1 MEIHSVQDYIT
12 LLEKLKELYTY
23 DEPIAGSPTFGTQ
36 IHIPEF
42 IYRGHGRK
50 SYKLLPG
57 ILRTKNLSEGT
68 QIAEYAQVEYNIL
81 NDFIAETCRF
91 VRNIPEN
98 DIPAQLEIAQHFGA
112 PTRLL
117 DFTENPLVALYF
129 ACCEANEEDACVWI
143 VNNPEYFRW
152 LQGIPTVVLESTSRA
167 VVDDVIRT
175 QIVGQ
180 YTNTANNGCVQSP
193 WIYKPHYREERMN
206 MQASVF
212 MLWGWDNRP
221 LTEMICQADIIK
233 DVKVDNR
240 EHGLIGCIEIQ
251 AKDKKT
257 ILKQLSLCGISEKY
271 IYPGIDGAGKYIKGK
286 YSYPR

>member
-98 DIPAQLEIAQHFGA
+98 DIPAWLEIAQHFGA

-143 VNNPEYFRW
+143 VNNPEYFCW
-152 LQGIPTVVLESTSRA
+152 LQGIPTVVL
-167 VVDDVIRT
+167 
-175 QIVGQ
+175 
-180 YTNTANNGCVQSP
+180 
-193 WIYKPHYREERMN
+193 
-206 MQASVF
+206 
-212 MLWGWDNRP
+212 
-221 LTEMICQADIIK
+221 
-233 DVKVDNR
+233 
-240 EHGLIGCIEIQ
+240 
-251 AKDKKT
+251 
-257 ILKQLSLCGISEKY
+257 
-271 IYPGIDGAGKYIKGK
+271 
-286 YSYPR
+286 

>member
-1 MEIHSVQDYIT
+1 M
-12 LLEKLKELYTY
+12 
-23 DEPIAGSPTFGTQ
+23 
-36 IHIPEF
+36 
-42 IYRGHGRK
+42 
-50 SYKLLPG
+50 
-57 ILRTKNLSEGT
+57 SEGT

-98 DIPAQLEIAQHFGA
+98 DIPAWLEIAQHFGA

-221 LTEMICQADIIK
+221 LTEMIRQADIIK

-286 YSYPR
+286 YSYPG